1 MTMTSV
7 GSRVCFGH
15 RAHED
20 VLPEYDALELRD
32 IGSVIL
38 VQPEPVKS
46 ERGLTPESHMLSLRN
61 HGAWPG

>member
-7 GSRVCFGH
+7 GPRVCFGH
-15 RAHED
+15 RAHEE

-38 VQPEPVKS
+38 V
-46 ERGLTPESHMLSLRN
+46 
-61 HGAWPG
+61 